1 MFTGFVGP
9 AALTAAIS
17 GQYFASPSAGQIA
30 RLVGAISGGRRSCP
44 VVLVL
49 ANYTGDRLNFG
60 LAKEALTLA
69 GYADVRMVV
78 FGDDLT
84 PYLSTTTNGEE
95 EEGCE
100 NTKESAAAESIQQ
113 SRRRGLAGIAFVHR
127 IAGAMSEEGAT
138 AAAIERRL
146 NSLSSLVYT
155 LSISLSAVDIPGV
168 GASFSLPADQMELGL
183 GVHGES
189 GIERMGV
196 KPAR

>member
-30 RLVGAISGGRRSCP
+30 RLVEAISGGRRSCP

-84 PYLSTTTNGEE
+84 PYLRTTNGE

-100 NTKESAAAESIQQ
+100 NTKEISELQQ

-138 AAAIERRL
+138 AASIERRL

-168 GASFSLPADQMELGL
+168 GASFSLPTDQMELGL

>member
-30 RLVGAISGGRRSCP
+30 RLVEAISGGRRSCP

-84 PYLSTTTNGEE
+84 PYLTTTNG

-100 NTKESAAAESIQQ
+100 NTKEISELQQ

-138 AAAIERRL
+138 AASIERRL

-168 GASFSLPADQMELGL
+168 GASFSLPGDQMELGL